1 MRPEVHPRVRR
12 AQDLVATV
20 FGLGYAPIAPGTFGS
35 LPGLAFGWSLWKV
48 GGTPLVAAG
57 LIFVVIV
64 GVWAADRAEDRFGN
78 RDPGPIVV
86 DEVAGQ
92 MLTLLSI
99 MPTARVMLAGF
110 LLFRLLDILKP
121 YPANRLEALPGGA
134 GIMADDLAAGIYANL
149 VLQAAVHF
157 LPGVMGSR

>member
-1 MRPEVHPRVRR
+1 MRPEVRPRVRR

-35 LPGLAFGWSLWKV
+35 LPGLAFGWCLWKL

-57 LIFVVIV
+57 LIVVVIV
-64 GVWAADRAEDRFGN
+64 GVWAADRAEARFGK

-92 MLTLLSI
+92 MLTLLSLT
-99 MPTARVMLAGF
+99 PNARVLAAGF

-121 YPANRLEALPGGA
+121 HPANRLEALPGSA

>member
-1 MRPEVHPRVRR
+1 MRPDVRSKVER
-12 AQDLVATV
+12 AQNLVATV

-35 LPGLAFGWSLWKV
+35 LPGLAFGWSLWKM
-48 GGTPLVAAG
+48 GGTVVVAAG
-57 LIFVVIV
+57 LVVIV
-64 GVWAADRAEDRFGN
+64 IAGVWAADGAEDRFGR
-78 RDPGPIVV
+78 RDPGPVVV

-92 MLTLLSI
+92 MFALLFLV
-99 MPTARVMLAGF
+99 PTARVLLAGF

-149 VLQAAVHF
+149 VLQGAVHF
-157 LPGVMGSR
+157 FPGVMGSR